1 MTKPYLSPDD
11 LPSYKTTQISE
22 ILISQLEEV
31 TKNRFFLACNS
42 VVRILLSDCHWYFK
56 VNSGIL
62 MLIMVCHDIESY
74 QNIMTTVPY
83 LSETLKRFANQAKI
97 SISSPVNNGIPWVI
111 NISDILLEDD
121 LPNSPD

>member
-22 ILISQLEEV
+22 LLLSQLEEV
-31 TKNRFFLACNS
+31 TKKRFFLACNS
-42 VVRILLSDCHWYFK
+42 VVRILLSGCHWYFK

-62 MLIMVCHDIESY
+62 MLIMVCHNIESY

-83 LSETLKRFANQAKI
+83 LVETLKRFANQAKI
-97 SISSPVNNGIPWVI
+97 SISSPVNNGIPWI
-111 NISDILLEDD
+111 MIIDETLSEDD
-121 LPNSPD
+121 LPST

>member
-22 ILISQLEEV
+22 LLLSQLEEV
-31 TKNRFFLACNS
+31 TKKRFFLACNS
-42 VVRILLSDCHWYFK
+42 VVRILLSSCHWYFK

-62 MLIMVCHDIESY
+62 MLIMVCHNIESY

-83 LSETLKRFANQAKI
+83 LVETLKRFANQAKI
-97 SISSPVNNGIPWVI
+97 SISSPVNNGIPWI
-111 NISDILLEDD
+111 MIIDETLSEDD
-121 LPNSPD
+121 LPST

>member
-22 ILISQLEEV
+22 LLLSQLEEV
-31 TKNRFFLACNS
+31 TKKRFFLACNS
-42 VVRILLSDCHWYFK
+42 MVRILLSSCHWYFK

-62 MLIMVCHDIESY
+62 MLIMVCHNIESY

-83 LSETLKRFANQAKI
+83 LAETLKRFANKAKI

-111 NISDILLEDD
+111 SIDKTWPGEE
-121 LPNSPD
+121 LPNM

>member
-22 ILISQLEEV
+22 LLLSQLEEV
-31 TKNRFFLACNS
+31 TKKRFFLACNS
-42 VVRILLSDCHWYFK
+42 MVRILLSSCHWYFK

-62 MLIMVCHDIESY
+62 MLIMVCHNIESY

-83 LSETLKRFANQAKI
+83 LAETLKRFANTAKI

-111 NISDILLEDD
+111 SIDKTWTGEE
-121 LPNSPD
+121 LPNT

>member
-11 LPSYKTTQISE
+11 LPTYKTTQISE
-22 ILISQLEEV
+22 LLLSQLEEV
-31 TKNRFFLACNS
+31 TKKRFFLACNS
-42 VVRILLSDCHWYFK
+42 MVRILLSSCHWYFK

-62 MLIMVCHDIESY
+62 MLIMVCHNIESY

-83 LSETLKRFANQAKI
+83 LAETLKRFANKAKI

-111 NISDILLEDD
+111 SIDKTWPGEE
-121 LPNSPD
+121 LPNT

>member
-22 ILISQLEEV
+22 LLISQLEEA
-31 TKNRFFLACNS
+31 TKKKFFLACDS
-42 VVRILLSDCHWYFK
+42 IIKVLLSSCHWYFK

-74 QNIMTTVPY
+74 QNVMTSVPY
-83 LSETLKRFANQAKI
+83 LADKLKRFTNQAKI
-97 SISSPVNNGIPWVI
+97 SISSPVNNGIPWI
-111 NISDILLEDD
+111 MIIDEASSEDD
-121 LPNSPD
+121 LPST

>member
-11 LPSYKTTQISE
+11 LPTYKTTQISE
-22 ILISQLEEV
+22 LLLSQLEEV
-31 TKNRFFLACNS
+31 TKKRFFQACNS
-42 VVRILLSDCHWYFK
+42 MVRILLSSCHWYFK

-62 MLIMVCHDIESY
+62 MLIMVCHNIESY

-83 LSETLKRFANQAKI
+83 LAETLKRFANKAKI

-111 NISDILLEDD
+111 SIDKTWPGEE
-121 LPNSPD
+121 LPNT

>member
-11 LPSYKTTQISE
+11 LPTYKTTQISE
-22 ILISQLEEV
+22 LLLTQLEEV
-31 TKNRFFLACNS
+31 TKKRFFLACNGT
-42 VVRILLSDCHWYFK
+42 VRILLSSCHWYFK

-62 MLIMVCHDIESY
+62 MLIMVCHNIESY

-83 LSETLKRFANQAKI
+83 LAETLKRFANKAKI

-111 NISDILLEDD
+111 SIDKTWPGEE
-121 LPNSPD
+121 LPNT

>member
-1 MTKPYLSPDD
+1 MTKPHLSPDD

-22 ILISQLEEV
+22 VLLSQLEEV
-31 TKNRFFLACNS
+31 TKKRFFLLCDDM
-42 VVRILLSDCHWYFK
+42 VRILLSSCHWYFK
-56 VNSGIL
+56 VNGGIL

-83 LSETLKRFANQAKI
+83 LGENLKRFANKAKI

-111 NISDILLEDD
+111 SIDKPWPGED
-121 LPNSPD
+121 SPST

>member
-22 ILISQLEEV
+22 LLLSQLEEV
-31 TKNRFFLACNS
+31 TKKRFFLACNS
-42 VVRILLSDCHWYFK
+42 VVRILLSSCHWYFK

-62 MLIMVCHDIESY
+62 MLIMVCHNIESY

-83 LSETLKRFANQAKI
+83 LAATLKRFANKAKI
-97 SISSPVNNGIPWVI
+97 SISSPVNNGIPWI
-111 NISDILLEDD
+111 MIIDETLSEDD
-121 LPNSPD
+121 LPST